1 MAELLTNK
9 ENLFKYGYCVV
20 RNLLDDKEVQKY
32 RSIIKEV
39 YEKSGKKDGKP
50 LYEYRES
57 WEIIFNDR
65 ILNAVRSVL
74 GPNIFYLHDGNCH
87 HMVHNKEYDYTQ
99 FSSWHRDNPC
109 RIFGKGPD
117 WDPNEPYNVLRV
129 GLYLSTFK
137 ESKSGLNVI
146 PYSHKKKYTF
156 SNVIRLLH
164 YKTKNVN
171 IPFLKKIRQKLE
183 KFIGV
188 NIHTNPGDCII
199 FIANLLHTGIP
210 PQGSRKSLFLSYGIN
225 NKHSKN
231 YVNYY
236 MEHRKGF
243 EIYNQKMRDEII
255 KFLKNNNIYF
265 PLPEKKEEI
274 KGASVPIS
282 DR

>member
-1 MAELLTNK
+1 
-9 ENLFKYGYCVV
+9 
-20 RNLLDDKEVQKY
+20 
-32 RSIIKEV
+32 
-39 YEKSGKKDGKP
+39 
-50 LYEYRES
+50 
-57 WEIIFNDR
+57 
-65 ILNAVRSVL
+65 
-74 GPNIFYLHDGNCH
+74 
-87 HMVHNKEYDYTQ
+87 
-99 FSSWHRDNPC
+99 
-109 RIFGKGPD
+109 
-117 WDPNEPYNVLRV
+117 
-129 GLYLSTFK
+129 
-137 ESKSGLNVI
+137 SKSGLNVI
-146 PYSHKKKYTF
+146 PYSHKKRYTF